1 MFNKSRYLCIV
12 LLLWVAFSVHAQPS
26 DEEDLSLVYGDED
39 FVTIATG
46 KRQPLGRAPA
56 VASVITAED
65 IKASGAIDLDQALEL
80 VPGLHVSYSNILY
93 NPIYVIRG
101 IYSQY
106 NPQVLVLINGIPIT
120 NLFQGD
126 RNLIWGGMP
135 VNNIA
140 RIEVIRG
147 PGSAIYGADAF
158 AGVINIITKTKEDID
173 GTELGA
179 RGGSFDTAEGWV
191 LHSGD
196 WGNFD
201 AAVSIQVRTT
211 DGHREIIEAD
221 AQTALDPLFP
231 FPDVSLAPGP
241 VNTQRDSL
249 DTRLDLSRDHWRLR
263 LGYQGRRDVGSG
275 AGVAEA
281 LDPDSRYGS
290 DRFNADL
297 TYSNPG
303 LRKDWDLMTQ
313 LSFLYADQ
321 ENIENL
327 VLFPPGAFNN
337 TFPDGVIGNPEVF
350 ERHWRFDTSAFYT
363 GFEKHRVRL
372 GTGVRYGDLFDVKE
386 TRNYVLDA
394 FGTPIPLPSLVD
406 VSHTAPFLTEEDR
419 TNFYVFAQ
427 DEWSFAPDWDLTA
440 GLRYDHYSD
449 FGSTTNPRLALVW
462 QTRYNLTTKLLYGR
476 AFRAP
481 SFAEEFNI
489 NNPVVLGNPD
499 LDPETIDTVELA
511 FNYQPTKDLST
522 GLNLFYYEMEDIIR
536 FIKDPDPATTS
547 TAQNTG
553 RQTGYG
559 LEWEAGWDVTK
570 TLRLSGNYAFQRSTD
585 KETDTDAGNA
595 PENQIYARA
604 DWRFLPGWLFN
615 TQANWVANRKR
626 VEGDTRDE
634 IEDYTLVDVTLRYK
648 RKGGRW
654 ELAASARNVFDEEVR
669 EPSLPPGLFIPNDL
683 PLAGRNYFAEVRY
696 QF

>member
-1 MFNKSRYLCIV
+1 MSTISRYLYTV
-12 LLLWVAFSVHAQPS
+12 MLFWMVSGVHAQPT

-56 VASVITAED
+56 VASVVTAED
-65 IKASGAIDLDQALEL
+65 IKAIGATDLDQALES
-80 VPGLHVSYSNILY
+80 VPGLHVSNSHIGF
-93 NPIYVIRG
+93 NPIYTIRG

-158 AGVINIITKTKEDID
+158 AGVINIITKTKEDIN

-179 RGGSFDTAEGWV
+179 RGGSFDTAEGWA
-191 LHSGD
+191 LHGGD
-196 WGNFD
+196 WGGLD
-201 AAVSIQVRTT
+201 TAVSIQLRTT
-211 DGHREIIEAD
+211 DGHKEIIDAD

-231 FPDVSLAPGP
+231 SPDVSLAPGP

-249 DTRLDLSRDHWRLR
+249 DTRVDLSRDNWRLR
-263 LGYQGRRDVGSG
+263 FGYQGRRDVGSG

-297 TYSNPG
+297 TYANPNF
-303 LRKDWDLMTQ
+303 RKDWDVTTQ

-327 VLFPPGAFNN
+327 VLFPPGAFGGA
-337 TFPDGVIGNPEVF
+337 FPDGMIGNPEVF
-350 ERHWRFDTSAFYT
+350 ERHWRLEASAFYT
-363 GFEKHRVRL
+363 GFHKHRFRL
-372 GTGVRYGDLFDVKE
+372 GTGVKYGDLFNVKE
-386 TRNYVLDA
+386 TKNYVLDPS
-394 FGTPIPLPSLVD
+394 GIPIPLGSLVD
-406 VSHTAPFLTEEDR
+406 VSNFLPEEDR
-419 TNFYVFAQ
+419 TNYYAFVQ

-511 FNYQPTKDLST
+511 FSYLPTKDVST

-536 FIKDPDPATTS
+536 FVQDAAAPSS

-553 RQTGYG
+553 RQTGHG

-585 KETDTDAGNA
+585 EETDTDAGNA
-595 PENQIYARA
+595 PENQLYARA
-604 DWRFLPGWLFN
+604 DWKFFPGWLFN
-615 TQANWVANRKR
+615 TQANWVADRQR
-626 VEGDTRDE
+626 VHGDTRDE
-634 IEDYTLVDVTLRYK
+634 IDDYTLVDVTLRYK

-654 ELAASARNVFDEEVR
+654 EFAASARNVFDEEVR
-669 EPSLPPGLFIPNDL
+669 EPSLPPGLRIPNDL